1 MAPAQLTLVV
11 TPPSLAEI
19 NVGIVESGAFEIF
32 GCFSPRDTS
41 TPLVSSEK
49 VVPVVHAISN
59 L

>member
-1 MAPAQLTLVV
+1 MLVV
-11 TPPSLAEI
+11 TPPSLVEI
-19 NVGIVESGAFEIF
+19 NAGIADSGAFEVF